1 MKFVDVRHSSHH
13 CNSCGQAH
21 RKYTNIIFRGWLLSI
36 DKIRSLHPCHS
47 FVSDEVFQIAMNLL
61 FIHDIFHL
69 GAMAIKRIWG
79 CVAIFIVD
87 VFMLSSL
94 AWNLQEN
101 DYQRYLKSYS
111 SALLISRYIL
121 RWGQRGRC
129 CFCAA
134 CPNRKMYLEIRSADK
149 GLKCKGP
156 TLC

>member
-47 FVSDEVFQIAMNLL
+47 FVSDEVFQIAMNLH

-87 VFMLSSL
+87 VFHI
-94 AWNLQEN
+94 LQLKLGTHVKFFG
-101 DYQRYLKSYS
+101 LKSS
-111 SALLISRYIL
+111 GKWLSKICKELFVCPPNLKIHLAMRATRALLFL
-121 RWGQRGRC
+121 C
-129 CFCAA
+129 CL
-134 CPNRKMYLEIRSADK
+134 P
-149 GLKCKGP
+149 
-156 TLC
+156 